1 MTTDLVDRF
10 GRLALAAMFI
20 NAVSGKLTDFGGTI
34 SRIAAKGIPAPV
46 AGALLAAA
54 IVLLILGS
62 FFLGLG
68 RDTRLGA
75 SLLLIFRVPTTLIF
89 HAAPID
95 AGFIRNL
102 SLIGALLLAIT
113 RPVPTAG
120 RR

>member
-1 MTTDLVDRF
+1 M
-10 GRLALAAMFI
+10 
-20 NAVSGKLTDFGGTI
+20 
-34 SRIAAKGIPAPV
+34 

-75 SLLLIFRVPTTLIF
+75 SLLLIFLVPTTLIF